1 MTIDSVLTLGAEAAA
16 TGASDSLSIGG
27 IRDALAVVALAIGL
41 FFMFVGVLGVL
52 RLPDAYS
59 RMHAASKCTTLGLT
73 GMLIAAGLHL
83 WTLDVVAKSATVII
97 FTFVATPIGTHLL
110 AKAAHH
116 GKLPQWDKTLSDEL
130 ADDKADPD
138 MAVTDDEIGI
148 PCVNADEPSSG
159 ARRLRMSA

>member
-1 MTIDSVLTLGAEAAA
+1 MTSALAAAEAVSS
-16 TGASDSLSIGG
+16 ASLTISGV
-27 IRDALAVVALAIGL
+27 RDLIAIIALALGL

-83 WTLDVVAKSATVII
+83 WTLDVIAKSATVII
-97 FTFVATPIGTHLL
+97 FTYIATPIGAHLL

-116 GKLPQWDKTLSDEL
+116 GKLPQWERTLSDEL
-130 ADDKADPD
+130 AEDKADPN
-138 MAVTDDEIGI
+138 MAATDDEIGI
-148 PCVNADEPSSG
+148 PGTEPGDRSRAESR

>member
-1 MTIDSVLTLGAEAAA
+1 MTLHTALTLGAEAAGA
-16 TGASDSLSIGG
+16 TDSFSVAGA
-27 IRDALAVVALAIGL
+27 RDALALVALAIGL

-73 GMLIAAGLHL
+73 GMLVAAGLHL

-116 GKLPQWDKTLSDEL
+116 GKLAQWDRTLSDEL
-130 ADDKADPD
+130 AEDKADPD

-148 PCVNADEPSSG
+148 PCGERESRASR

>member
-1 MTIDSVLTLGAEAAA
+1 MIIDTALTLAADAPGAADGSFSIA
-16 TGASDSLSIGG
+16 GA
-27 IRDALAVVALAIGL
+27 RDALASIALTFGL

-130 ADDKADPD
+130 ADDKADPN
-138 MAVTDDEIGI
+138 MSATDDQIGI
-148 PCVNADEPSSG
+148 PCVDDEPAASS
-159 ARRLRMSA
+159 ASRLRMSA

>member
-1 MTIDSVLTLGAEAAA
+1 MITTTALTLAAEAASTSTA
-16 TGASDSLSIGG
+16 DSLSIGG
-27 IRDALAVVALAIGL
+27 IRDAFAAIALAGGL
-41 FFMFVGVLGVL
+41 FFMFVGVLGIL

-83 WTLDVVAKSATVII
+83 WTLDIVAKSIAVIV

-116 GKLPQWDKTLSDEL
+116 GKLPLWDRTLSDEL
-130 ADDKADPD
+130 AEDKADPN
-138 MAVTDDEIGI
+138 MAATDDEIGI
-148 PCVNADEPSSG
+148 PCVDTPCDSSPN
-159 ARRLRMSA
+159 RLRMSA

>member
-1 MTIDSVLTLGAEAAA
+1 MTTALTLAAETA
-16 TGASDSLSIGG
+16 TGSSFTISGV
-27 IRDALAVVALAIGL
+27 RDLLAILTLTVGL

-97 FTFVATPIGTHLL
+97 FTYIATPIGAHLL

-116 GKLPQWDKTLSDEL
+116 GKLPQWDRTLSDEL
-130 ADDKADPD
+130 AEDKANPD
-138 MAVTDDEIGI
+138 MAATDDEIGI
-148 PCVNADEPSSG
+148 PGTDAPSGTSRPG
-159 ARRLRMSA
+159 RLRMSA

>member
-1 MTIDSVLTLGAEAAA
+1 MTTALTLAADPVA
-16 TGASDSLSIGG
+16 GASLTASGV
-27 IRDALAVVALAIGL
+27 RDLIAIIALAFGL

-83 WTLDVVAKSATVII
+83 WTLDVVAKSVTVII
-97 FTFVATPIGTHLL
+97 FTYIATPIGAHLL

-116 GKLPQWDKTLSDEL
+116 GKLPQWDRTLSDEL
-130 ADDKADPD
+130 AEDKANPD
-138 MAVTDDEIGI
+138 MAATDDEIGI
-148 PCVNADEPSSG
+148 PGTEPG
-159 ARRLRMSA
+159 DRPRAEARARRLRMSA

>member
-1 MTIDSVLTLGAEAAA
+1 MTAALTLAAAEAAS
-16 TGASDSLSIGG
+16 GASFTISGV
-27 IRDALAVVALAIGL
+27 RDLLAIIALTIGL

-97 FTFVATPIGTHLL
+97 FTYIATPIGAHLL

-116 GKLPQWDKTLSDEL
+116 GKLLLWDRTLSDEL
-130 ADDKADPD
+130 AEDKANPD
-138 MAVTDDEIGI
+138 MAATDDEIGI
-148 PCVNADEPSSG
+148 PSGDAPESSRPG
-159 ARRLRMSA
+159 RLRMSA

>member
-1 MTIDSVLTLGAEAAA
+1 MTTALTLAAAEAASTA
-16 TGASDSLSIGG
+16 SFTVTGA
-27 IRDALAVVALAIGL
+27 RDLLAIIALAIGL

-97 FTFVATPIGTHLL
+97 FTYIATPIGAHLL

-116 GKLPQWDKTLSDEL
+116 GKLPLWDRTLSDEL
-130 ADDKADPD
+130 AEDKANPD

-148 PCVNADEPSSG
+148 PGTEPRPLSKSESR

>member
-1 MTIDSVLTLGAEAAA
+1 MTFALVLAAESAAA
-16 TGASDSLSIGG
+16 PSFTASGV
-27 IRDALAVVALAIGL
+27 RDLLAIIALSFGL

-97 FTFVATPIGTHLL
+97 FTYIATPIGAHLL

-116 GKLPQWDKTLSDEL
+116 GKLPQWDRTLSDEL
-130 ADDKADPD
+130 AEDKANPD
-138 MAVTDDEIGI
+138 MAATDDEIGI
-148 PCVNADEPSSG
+148 AGTDAPSGSSRPG
-159 ARRLRMSA
+159 RLRMSA